1 MKKNYKFVLPTLG
14 SLFGFVGVLFMLT
27 YSIFNNDYYLLIFS
41 IIGLLM
47 IIGSLIHILSSE
59 KITDGFHELEK
70 AIHEYNE
77 HIETKNKMNKI
88 IFLDIDGVLNVI
100 PRDVDKYG
108 QIFHEHFTDNLRLII
123 NETGADIVISSTWKM
138 SGLEVMINMWN
149 DRGLPGK
156 VVGITKTVDELI
168 NLGIAP
174 FYDLVSRGDEIEL
187 YIKENNISKYC
198 IIDDND
204 DFLEHQMEYV
214 VNTSDNHSHP
224 DSIKGYGL
232 TEICRN
238 KVIEILN
245 KN

>member
-1 MKKNYKFVLPTLG
+1 MKKKYQFVLPTLG
-14 SLFGFVGVLFMLT
+14 SLFGLVGLLFMLT

-47 IIGSLIHILSSE
+47 IIGSLIDVLSSE
-59 KITDGFHELEK
+59 KLIYK
-70 AIHEYNE
+70 YNE
-77 HIETKNKMNKI
+77 HIEGKNKMNKI

-108 QIFHEHFTDNLRLII
+108 QIFHEHFTNNLRLII

-138 SGLEVMINMWN
+138 SGLKVMINMWEE
-149 DRGLPGK
+149 RGLPGK
-156 VVGITKTVDELI
+156 VVGITKTVDEVI

-174 FYDLVSRGDEIEL
+174 YYDLVSRGDEIEL

-214 VNTSDNHSHP
+214 VNTSDNHSHS

-232 TEICRN
+232 TEICAN

-245 KN
+245 K